1 MLGPSGN
8 PACWE
13 HNAATRGQR
22 TAGNLCSRPQPT
34 AKLPSCSWSSVR
46 TSVPLTLAE
55 AGASGRRARIL
66 PPLRL
71 PRRNCRGVHETA
83 SQWALGSPALRRP
96 GRGAEPC
103 ALREAAGLAG
113 SGASLRLTTPERA
126 GSRREEA
133 KPAPGAPANPSTSP
147 SCFAGHPRTH
157 VLSSGVVTSAR
168 RLERGPDREP
178 SAELSR
184 RMPGCWLCPQAAPQ
198 SWQGRQSR

>member
-1 MLGPSGN
+1 MLGPNGN
-8 PACWE
+8 PAGWE
-13 HNAATRGQR
+13 HTAATRGQR

-71 PRRNCRGVHETA
+71 RRRNCSGVHETA

-96 GRGAEPC
+96 GRGGEPG
-103 ALREAAGLAG
+103 ALREAAGLGG
-113 SGASLRLTTPERA
+113 SGASLRLAIPERA
-126 GSRREEA
+126 ASRWEE
-133 KPAPGAPANPSTSP
+133 PEPVLGAPANPSTIP

-157 VLSSGVVTSAR
+157 ALGSRVVTSAR
-168 RLERGPDREP
+168 RLERGTDPER

-184 RMPGCWLCPQAAPQ
+184 RMPGCWLCPQAARR
-198 SWQGRQSR
+198 SSQGRQSR